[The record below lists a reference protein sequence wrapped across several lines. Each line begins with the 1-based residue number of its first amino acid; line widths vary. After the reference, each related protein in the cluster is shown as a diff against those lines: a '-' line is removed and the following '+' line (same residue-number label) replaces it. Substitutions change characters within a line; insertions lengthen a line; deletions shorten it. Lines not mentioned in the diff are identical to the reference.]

1 MSKINNASELV
12 AKIKQFEGQKKIDLS
27 SGEDLSIAIMSLIS
41 LEEHFYFTAQKT
53 GKHGYY
59 NWLDKVR
66 EIRKEMLKKLVS
78 EPEGEVW
85 CISKHLLASSMR
97 LIEVGTKEL
106 HNKKANE
113 AEKIFNRAYEL
124 YNLFWGL
131 NLKVVP
137 LGEVKKIDQTA
148 LDKNDKNKFPIWRK
162 LGSVIQKVFDC
173 CRE

>member
-1 MSKINNASELV
+1 
-12 AKIKQFEGQKKIDLS
+12 
-27 SGEDLSIAIMSLIS
+27 
-41 LEEHFYFTAQKT
+41 
-53 GKHGYY
+53 
-59 NWLDKVR
+59 
-66 EIRKEMLKKLVS
+66 
-78 EPEGEVW
+78 
-85 CISKHLLASSMR
+85 
-97 LIEVGTKEL
+97 L